1 MTAFEFF
8 LEILSFMGDMLNG
21 FIDELFNFTPVNIVF
36 SIILGLLA
44 FSIAFGII
52 RGRKM

>member
-8 LEILSFMGDMLNG
+8 TNLIFFAGEFLSSVFDV
-21 FIDELFNFTPVNIVF
+21 FFNFTPVNIVLSVIIGVLGF
-36 SIILGLLA
+36 SIV
-44 FSIAFGII
+44 FGII